1 MFWIV
6 VLLIMLAL
14 VALVSIEIIDD
25 VLTYRDLQRRLGEER
40 RRREE
45 DSAFA

>member
-1 MFWIV
+1 
-6 VLLIMLAL
+6 MLAP
-14 VALVSIEIIDD
+14 VALVSIEVIGD

-45 DSAFA
+45 ASAIV

>member
-6 VLLIMLAL
+6 VLVIVLAPA
-14 VALVSIEIIDD
+14 ALVSIEVISD